1 MIDGTIASPFSHDRR
16 QHYCR
21 AFAVQ
26 QTFYREFTKNE
37 SAFQITGL
45 QSTVAECFGVAD
57 GIDDVLAKKKSGPPD
72 FMRHSLPLGVAHSL
86 LVDRL
91 PLNRSRP
98 AKLPASSCLGRSNG
112 SSNRHRHA
120 IF

>member
-1 MIDGTIASPFSHDRR
+1 MELSPPLFSHDPR

-26 QTFYREFTKNE
+26 QTFYREFAKNE

-45 QSTVAECFGVAD
+45 QSTVAECFGVAE

-91 PLNRSRP
+91 PLQQES
-98 AKLPASSCLGRSNG
+98 AGQTSSFLLPWPVQW
-112 SSNRHRHA
+112 
-120 IF
+120 FQ